1 MLLRALLALE
11 LEQRRKL
18 GERPSSEEYLE
29 RFPEYSEL
37 VRSVFDA
44 ASAITSLR
52 PSTLNSIDEPVL
64 ADYEILGELGRG
76 GMGVVYRAR
85 DRRRNQVVALKTVQR
100 AAPAALLRFKQE
112 FRTLADISHP
122 NLVALYELASDGR
135 SWFFT
140 MEHIDGLEILK
151 YIDINYKMIS
161 TDPGSSGSRSSKA
174 DTWDP
179 EAPPV
184 LTQPCLRSA
193 QAGVPRGDPALER
206 GLSPSRLG
214 RLRASF
220 RQLAEGIVALHDAGK
235 LHRDIKPSN
244 VLVTRRGRVVLL
256 DFGLA
261 ADLEPSGLHQSSE
274 PHILGTIAYMAPEQ
288 AAGLPVSRASDWYSV
303 GVMLYEAITGRAPF
317 LGRPLEVLM
326 DKQRSEPPAPHQ
338 LVHDVPEDL
347 DALCVDLLH
356 RDPAVRPPGAMCSSA
371 WWA

>member
-214 RLRASF
+214 RLRGAL
-220 RQLAEGIVALHDAGK
+220 RQLAEGVKRIHLAGK
-235 LHRDIKPSN
+235 LHRDVKPSN
-244 VLVTRRGRVVLL
+244 VLVTAAEEAPWSCSTLAWQPSGSATATSTQKPKERRGDRR
-256 DFGLA
+256 
-261 ADLEPSGLHQSSE
+261 LHG
-274 PHILGTIAYMAPEQ
+274 PR
-288 AAGLPVSRASDWYSV
+288 AG
-303 GVMLYEAITGRAPF
+303 GR
-317 LGRPLEVLM
+317 
-326 DKQRSEPPAPHQ
+326 
-338 LVHDVPEDL
+338 
-347 DALCVDLLH
+347 
-356 RDPAVRPPGAMCSSA
+356 
-371 WWA
+371 